1 MVKSQPH
8 LRYFWQSLIAVT
20 LASVLSACST
30 PGIPRTDTAE
40 KHDVSNQQQGY
51 LLQASQ
57 DEFEQLV
64 KNVDVKSRIL
74 NQYASWKGVRYRL
87 GGDTRRGIDCSA
99 FVQRTFREQFGIDL
113 PRSTYEQKT
122 TGHYIARN
130 KLRVGDLVLFRSGST
145 GRHIG
150 IYLGNDKFVH
160 ASTSSGVM
168 ISSLNENYW
177 KKRYREGRRIIGTQ
191 YQS

>member
-8 LRYFWQSLIAVT
+8 LRYLWQSIIAAALIS
-20 LASVLSACST
+20 LLSACST
-30 PGIPRTDTAE
+30 PNNHNSDTAE
-40 KHDVSNQQQGY
+40 KHDVSNQQRGY

-64 KNVDVKSRIL
+64 RNIDVKSRLL
-74 NQYASWKGVRYRL
+74 NQYASWKGVRYRM
-87 GGDTRRGIDCSA
+87 GGDTHRGIDCSA

-122 TGHYIARN
+122 KGYHIARN
-130 KLRVGDLVLFRSGST
+130 QLRVGDLVLFRSGST
-145 GRHIG
+145 GRHVG

-160 ASTSSGVM
+160 ASTSNGVM
-168 ISSLNENYW
+168 ISSLTDSYW
-177 KKRYREGRRIIGTQ
+177 KKRYREGRRVIGTE